1 MINSSNFKDPWIKA
15 NVFISLMK
23 LKNREN
29 QKYLQKH
36 EEKISKIIEELWK
49 EMHKLALDYVF
60 IKIKIEKKGKK
71 KPFCSN
77 HQISIVC
84 WELTDLSKNLELF
97 KMHQFNYSACSYTF
111 IEVK

>member
-1 MINSSNFKDPWIKA
+1 
-15 NVFISLMK
+15 MK

-36 EEKISKIIEELWK
+36 EVKISKTIKELWK
-49 EMHKLALDYVF
+49 EMHKLVLDCVF
-60 IKIKIEKKGKK
+60 INIKIEKKGKK

-77 HQISIVC
+77 HPISIKSVSIQ
-84 WELTDLSKNLELF
+84 ELTDLSKNLELF

-111 IEVK
+111 I

>member
-1 MINSSNFKDPWIKA
+1 
-15 NVFISLMK
+15 
-23 LKNREN
+23 
-29 QKYLQKH
+29 
-36 EEKISKIIEELWK
+36 
-49 EMHKLALDYVF
+49 MHKLALDYVF

-77 HQISIVC
+77 HPISIKSVSIQ
-84 WELTDLSKNLELF
+84 ELTDLSKNLELF